1 MLSNA
6 NLTQIKNLF
15 NKIESNDE
23 FEIMFNNYKPNNKLS
38 LIKFNDALKY
48 VKWRSDKDK
57 IELVI
62 ETTLDIS
69 YTYENQNIY
78 RISIHGNETINNI
91 LNLVHQRKNHII
103 FSIQLINN

>member
-38 LIKFNDALKY
+38 SSLFFLPIIFL
-48 VKWRSDKDK
+48 
-57 IELVI
+57 
-62 ETTLDIS
+62 
-69 YTYENQNIY
+69 
-78 RISIHGNETINNI
+78 TIN
-91 LNLVHQRKNHII
+91 
-103 FSIQLINN
+103 FSSV